1 MLDLAGHVNNQYET
15 CLWMLIKHGKS
26 ENEAQEILKV
36 LIACPN
42 HMLQK
47 CLYKF
52 SVLCLLNSICQL
64 CRALKNKRK
73 TSFSFNSLVSTIR
86 NFLKCF
92 VRDLVFLKLR

>member
-42 HMLQK
+42 HVLQK
-47 CLYKF
+47 CL
-52 SVLCLLNSICQL
+52 
-64 CRALKNKRK
+64 
-73 TSFSFNSLVSTIR
+73 
-86 NFLKCF
+86 
-92 VRDLVFLKLR
+92 